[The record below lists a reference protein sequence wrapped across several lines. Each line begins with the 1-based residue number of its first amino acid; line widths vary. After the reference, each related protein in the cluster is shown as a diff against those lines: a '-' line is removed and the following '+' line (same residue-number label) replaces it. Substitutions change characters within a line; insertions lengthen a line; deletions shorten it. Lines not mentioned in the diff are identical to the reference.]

1 MLYGHTIIPT
11 VTGSYQTSTS
21 RLDAIL
27 NYTYQK
33 GGVFY
38 TMGELG
44 NSAWVRPPRFS
55 NVTANFAI
63 SSDNV
68 LVGEIVTFVDYSVN
82 QTSELLDFGD
92 GSPTSNTANLT
103 HTYTTPGTYT
113 ATLTVKN
120 DVSNDSMLKTITVI
134 QPTTPV
140 ASFTRNCTTGN
151 APLTVQFNDTSVM
164 TI

>member
-1 MLYGHTIIPT
+1 MLYGHTIIPN
-11 VTGSYQTSTS
+11 VAESYQTSTS

-55 NVTANFAI
+55 NVTANYTV
-63 SSDNV
+63 SKNS
-68 LVGEIVTFVDYSVN
+68 LSVGESVTFVDYSIN
-82 QTSELLDFGD
+82 QTTELLDFGD

-113 ATLTVKN
+113 ATLTVKH
-120 DVSNDSMLKTITVI
+120 DVSNDSMFKTITVI

-140 ASFTRNCTTGN
+140 ASFTRNCTTEN
-151 APLTVQFNDTSVM
+151 APLTVQFNDTSV
-164 TI
+164 